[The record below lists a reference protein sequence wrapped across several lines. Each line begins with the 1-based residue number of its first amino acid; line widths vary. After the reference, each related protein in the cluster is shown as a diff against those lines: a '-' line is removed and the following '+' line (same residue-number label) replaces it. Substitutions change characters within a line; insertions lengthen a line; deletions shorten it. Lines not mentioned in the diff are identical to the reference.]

1 MAGEPPVLT
10 RVRFG
15 PFELFVESGELRK
28 NGVRLKLSGQ
38 PIQVLSTL
46 VASPGRVVTREELQH
61 QLWPAS
67 SFGDFEKGLNA
78 GVNRLRQNLNDSAHD
93 PKYIETIPGR
103 GYRFI
108 AELSRPLEAQEL
120 GKTISHY
127 AARRRPGFR
136 LGVAALVLLL
146 GLLSVSLFRYRLP
159 KAAWLQKFEI
169 TRLTNGGKEIIAA
182 ISPDG
187 RYVAF
192 AEEELG
198 TSDTHGHAKESLRVM
213 QVAGGAQVEILPP
226 AEVHYRTLSF
236 SHDGQFL
243 NFHANDSQRCI

>member
-67 SFGDFEKGLNA
+67 NFGDFEKGLNA
-78 GVNRLRQNLNDSAHD
+78 AVNRLRENLNDSAHD

-108 AELSRPLEAQEL
+108 GEIADVPSVKVSPSAVESKVSPAQEVARQNAL
-120 GKTISHY
+120 GATVFPTGKRFAS
-127 AARRRPGFR
+127 
-136 LGVAALVLLL
+136 
-146 GLLSVSLFRYRLP
+146 
-159 KAAWLQKFEI
+159 
-169 TRLTNGGKEIIAA
+169 TR
-182 ISPDG
+182 S
-187 RYVAF
+187 
-192 AEEELG
+192 
-198 TSDTHGHAKESLRVM
+198 RVM
-213 QVAGGAQVEILPP
+213 FG
-226 AEVHYRTLSF
+226 
-236 SHDGQFL
+236 
-243 NFHANDSQRCI
+243 